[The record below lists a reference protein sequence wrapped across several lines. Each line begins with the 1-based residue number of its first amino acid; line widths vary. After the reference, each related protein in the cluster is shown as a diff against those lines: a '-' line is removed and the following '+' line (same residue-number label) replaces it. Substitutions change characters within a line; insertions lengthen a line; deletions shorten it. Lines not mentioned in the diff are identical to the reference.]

1 MGSPSGCRLSPQTH
15 VCRGW
20 TPRLARTSCL
30 HALRAPA
37 PGFAELG
44 GARAKRGYH
53 PCGLASHRP
62 AASAALGAVPPSLDA
77 MACVPSGRT
86 SALRKRTG
94 GSRASRAP
102 GASPPTSY
110 RPAGAGL
117 RCRDAMPFGHP
128 CGAASPLLLGAT
140 DEAPPSA
147 RPGAG
152 RDCGRL
158 ALPPLRGSPQFSPGA
173 FSRKGVDQVSQL
185 RHDRSNG
192 TINPRRPALA
202 EVGIERATPGG
213 PSLPI
218 HRMHMSSNAQRI

>member
-1 MGSPSGCRLSPQTH
+1 MGSPAGCRLSPQTH

-102 GASPPTSY
+102 GASPPFVLPAGWG
-110 RPAGAGL
+110 RPALSRRNAL
-117 RCRDAMPFGHP
+117 RAPLRGGFAV
-128 CGAASPLLLGAT
+128 AARRHG
-140 DEAPPSA
+140 
-147 RPGAG
+147 
-152 RDCGRL
+152 
-158 ALPPLRGSPQFSPGA
+158 RGSPQRPAEGRAGLRPPGLA
-173 FSRKGVDQVSQL
+173 PASRL
-185 RHDRSNG
+185 P
-192 TINPRRPALA
+192 TIQPRRIQP
-202 EVGIERATPGG
+202 ERG
-213 PSLPI
+213 
-218 HRMHMSSNAQRI
+218 RSSS

>member
-1 MGSPSGCRLSPQTH
+1 MGSPAGCRLSPQTH

-62 AASAALGAVPPSLDA
+62 AASAALGAVPPSQDA
-77 MACVPSGRT
+77 TACVPSGRT
-86 SALRKRTG
+86 SALRKHTG

-102 GASPPTSY
+102 GASPPTSW

-117 RCRDAMPFGHP
+117 RCRDAMPCGHP
-128 CGAASPLLLGAT
+128 LRGGCAVAARRHG
-140 DEAPPSA
+140 
-147 RPGAG
+147 
-152 RDCGRL
+152 
-158 ALPPLRGSPQFSPGA
+158 RGSPQRPAVGRAGLRPPGLA
-173 FSRKGVDQVSQL
+173 PASRL
-185 RHDRSNG
+185 P
-192 TINPRRPALA
+192 TIQPRRFQL
-202 EVGIERATPGG
+202 ESGR
-213 PSLPI
+213 SC
-218 HRMHMSSNAQRI
+218 S